1 MLDESLQEAI
11 NRQINLEF
19 SAAYTYLSMAA
30 HFESVDLLGFAAWMR
45 HQSKEEQE
53 HAMRFYKYVHERN
66 GRVTLLPIEQ
76 PPVEFTTPSEIF
88 RLALAHEQKV
98 TKAIHDLYDL
108 AKQEN
113 DYPTQVML
121 QWFVDE
127 QVEEESNVERV
138 IAQLGMVGEDR
149 AALFLL
155 DRELGGRS
163 VS

>member
-19 SAAYTYLSMAA
+19 SSAYTYLSMAA
-30 HFESVDLLGFAAWMR
+30 HFESVDLLGFAKWMR

-66 GRVTLLPIEQ
+66 GRVALLPIEQ
-76 PPVEFTTPSEIF
+76 PPVEFTTPTEIF
-88 RLALAHEQKV
+88 RTALAHEQKV

-121 QWFVDE
+121 QWFIDE

-138 IAQLGMVGEDR
+138 IAQLAMVGEDR

-163 VS
+163 G